1 MSDLTHV
8 PSMQV
13 DNWNDIPSVWR
24 NVSFPKPIKKSPSTD
39 LDYLKNIF
47 GKIVETN
54 YEERPALTGVY
65 VDESNRV
72 VGEDSEKVYMNDSCN
87 IVATNG
93 NILLSIPNV
102 SVNSDERGK
111 IINIGKSTK
120 DKYISATYPKYRE
133 ILPNLTDWNSPIE
146 INLKK
151 LYQYNEVSQYYANKI
166 HHSTGV
172 RINKERYYYNSE
184 LFNKLIESMLKL
196 GIEKA
201 YVFHSLPTRFLILST
216 SKTPSV
222 NNDVVGF
229 LMPLRNE
236 ERLGSFEIDYGYEM
250 TCYFDFDKNS
260 VVNEN
265 GEEVMFLT
273 EYPYNGV
280 DVPLNVINSLDGVLI
295 QSSKKN
301 PYLEFLYAKDG
312 YLYGMGSYKLVSES
326 YPFRLRANVED
337 GIYTIHEKALI
348 KSNSSDYSSHEFK
361 KKEFD
366 EWNAKLHNPISFELS
381 FSGNTVKRIIDCT
394 SDFLIDDGFRTV
406 FSCLNFEQLNTSV
419 GESESYRYLVNAT
432 DAHKLVKLNITKGVM
447 GYKPSEMS
455 LNETTNYSGFNVLGF
470 HYKEA
475 VSKLLH
481 SLSDNES
488 VFMNFGV
495 IKERFMPND
504 VATFY
509 KADTSTKFT
518 SDYFEVFLNNYYNNN
533 RFVNLE
539 GVYSYDYDHSL
550 IITDEAVSKI
560 KGLKETDVI
569 LEENGSISLQNL
581 KNNSLVSIENAWRME
596 LLSDTYYGNTK
607 DFPSML
613 FMPRNNTYGAK
624 LVLGSE
630 ILTDIFDNSVKNSD
644 NNYVFWVNSE
654 LKNVVV
660 PKSSMLFYAEPFV
673 RETST
678 PKKVLDKSKSEQRK
692 KSMIEQQEMAI
703 LNIEAKIDSV
713 CEDLKRNNKI
723 EFTEPKFNLP
733 SSKEYPKIRKYL
745 DAFFKSS
752 KPSDYHLS
760 KGNEYSVNI
769 DGEKYRYVTYNFMYN
784 TPQKWFVSLYLDA
797 LKEAES
803 KGLLFERDKFNVD
816 RFNVTWVR
824 PSYRSDPQNLFSVK
838 VLEVL
843 DSDTGKF
850 EDGGTINGEKFE
862 SNHFLMNTTGI
873 SWFDELI
880 SDPHYYAIK
889 KNVKGHVEMMSPEDY
904 LRKVWYGQHPSK
916 KKFDVEEYISNL
928 NEQGLATT
936 ENVQSL
942 IDKMNNGVKLNMPF
956 LEYAENGK
964 YRGQE
969 GRNRSIASHKLGIEK
984 IPVLIVKHM
993 NKSDLN
999 AYYSEMRTNAI
1010 DYVKSN
1016 GLVLNEDSILEYYSN
1031 VLPSHVFKDVK
1042 HGYPESLKVELVTKA
1057 LI

>member
-54 YEERPALTGVY
+54 YEYRPALSGVY

-102 SVNSDERGK
+102 SVNGDERGK

-166 HHSTGV
+166 HHATGV

-184 LFNKLIESMLKL
+184 LFNNLIESMLKL

-229 LMPLRNE
+229 LTPLRNE

-280 DVPLNVINSLDGVLI
+280 DVPLNVINSLEGVLI

-301 PYLEFLYAKDG
+301 PNLEFLYAKDG

-348 KSNSSDYSSHEFK
+348 KLNSSDYSSHEFK

-394 SDFLIDDGFRTV
+394 SDFLIDDGFKEV
-406 FSCLNFEQLNTSV
+406 FSCLNFEQLNTSI

-533 RFVNLE
+533 RFANLE
-539 GVYSYDYDHSL
+539 AAYSYDYDHSL

-581 KNNSLVSIENAWRME
+581 KNNNLVSIENAWRME

-613 FMPRNNTYGAK
+613 FIPRNNTYGAK

-703 LNIEAKIDSV
+703 LNIESKFQNVSD
-713 CEDLKRNNKI
+713 DLKK
-723 EFTEPKFNLP
+723 K
-733 SSKEYPKIRKYL
+733 L
-745 DAFFKSS
+745 D
-752 KPSDYHLS
+752 D
-760 KGNEYSVNI
+760 
-769 DGEKYRYVTYNFMYN
+769 
-784 TPQKWFVSLYLDA
+784 
-797 LKEAES
+797 
-803 KGLLFERDKFNVD
+803 
-816 RFNVTWVR
+816 
-824 PSYRSDPQNLFSVK
+824 
-838 VLEVL
+838 
-843 DSDTGKF
+843 KF

-969 GRNRSIASHKLGIEK
+969 GRNRSIASYKLGIEK

-999 AYYSEMRTNAI
+999 AYYSEIRNNAVEF
-1010 DYVKSN
+1010 VKNN
-1016 GLVLNEDSILEYYSN
+1016 GMVLNEDSIIEYYSN
-1031 VLPSHVFKDVK
+1031 VLPNHVFKDVK